1 MLARPIS
8 LGRPAA
14 NEAETNAGFE
24 SFLQVLPARWL
35 TPPHPPHLIL
45 SYLVLSLLPRP
56 VPTQLNPSQSA
67 FFRLVRSIS
76 DALAYYGEPDKCAGA
91 FYGGDG
97 SAVAAN
103 VVFILAVVA
112 WVCAC
117 CMTLFMAIKLT
128 IGMRVDKEME
138 VSVSFVLFFFCWLLV
153 CLFNPPS
160 RGGRGAHG
168 FIYWFPSV
176 I

>member
-1 MLARPIS
+1 MVDPPI
-8 LGRPAA
+8 
-14 NEAETNAGFE
+14 
-24 SFLQVLPARWL
+24 
-35 TPPHPPHLIL
+35 HLIL
-45 SYLVLSLLPRP
+45 SYLILSLLPRP

-67 FFRLVRSIS
+67 FFRLVRSIP

-138 VSVSFVLFFFCWLLV
+138 VSVNFVLFFLLV
-153 CLFNPPS
+153 VGCLFNPPS
-160 RGGRGAHG
+160 RGGRGHTDLFIG
-168 FIYWFPSV
+168 FRR
-176 I
+176 